1 MRSSRDSIRPLF
13 YPVAAWVVAGS
24 LFLTVNW
31 PGQASAAPRLTAASA
46 AAPSAVTAAVTS
58 TTAPNPPAT
67 VAAAGV
73 TTTTAPRV
81 MPTTAAPSPTS
92 TTLAPKPAPA
102 APKLPVPAP
111 GQEAWISIPAIGL
124 NLPVFAGGQSVIDE
138 GVVTH
143 FWAAGWRPPVAPG
156 QPGTYW
162 LAAHHVTHGAP
173 FLNLPSVRPGEL
185 VIITPVRGGAPVRYV
200 ITSMQVVGTTVPYAT
215 VYGPD
220 TTTPRLLLQTCEGD
234 AYRLLVHGV
243 LA

>member
-1 MRSSRDSIRPLF
+1 VRSSRDSIRPLF

-31 PGQASAAPRLTAASA
+31 PGQASASPRFSPASTSALA
-46 AAPSAVTAAVTS
+46 AAP
-58 TTAPNPPAT
+58 TTAPPTSTVPTTAVPTTTPP
-67 VAAAGV
+67 V
-73 TTTTAPRV
+73 TTTTVAPHV
-81 MPTTAAPSPTS
+81 ASSLSP
-92 TTLAPKPAPA
+92 TTLAPAPIKPASPA
-102 APKLPVPAP
+102 PAP
-111 GQEAWISIPAIGL
+111 GQEAWVSIPAIGL

-143 FWAAGWRPPVAPG
+143 FSAPGWRPPVAAG

-173 FLNLPSVRPGEL
+173 FLNLPSVHPGDL
-185 VIITPVRGGAPVRYV
+185 VVITPVNGGAPVRYV
-200 ITSMQVVGTTVPYAT
+200 ITSMQVVGTSVPYTT

-220 TTTPRLLLQTCEGD
+220 TTTPRLLLQTCEGG